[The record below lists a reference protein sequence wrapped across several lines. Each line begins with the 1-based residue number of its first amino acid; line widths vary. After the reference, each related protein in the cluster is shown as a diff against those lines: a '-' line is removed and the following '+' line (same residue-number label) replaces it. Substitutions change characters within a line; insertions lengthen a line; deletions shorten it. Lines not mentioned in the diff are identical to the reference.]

1 MIPILRKL
9 ISAAGLTSAPCCV
22 DLFVNTKRKLH
33 RSLGVLIAAWLRVFS
48 ILQSPKRDAAP
59 AALANMKE
67 HKAVAETL
75 NQEQITRFASQLS
88 DRLQKG
94 TVAFQK
100 GYLRILLGKII
111 VHKDRVELLGRTDKL
126 VEALALSTTS
136 DETKVR
142 AHV

>member
-1 MIPILRKL
+1 
-9 ISAAGLTSAPCCV
+9 
-22 DLFVNTKRKLH
+22 
-33 RSLGVLIAAWLRVFS
+33 
-48 ILQSPKRDAAP
+48 
-59 AALANMKE
+59 MKE

-142 AHV
+142 ARVPNWCTRRDSNARPLPSEGSTLSS